1 MDPPDLQTPYTDI
14 GSSSHTPFGD
24 DLAESSDD
32 QAKNS
37 GTTSYR
43 LYGIHKTGLHEITS
57 PPTGMNE
64 AEIRAWRSVMRQ
76 HSEQIK
82 RTARIIR
89 ILTTVLCLGLG
100 LGMGFLAAYLK
111 SLQEQ
116 EQSLVARLAV
126 LILIGV
132 LVGAVTAGTSQ
143 LTSSFLR
150 QRAAKATVKE
160 LQEQIPSY
168 IFSYERRKPQNCLI
182 CDEVLLFQVQD
193 FMPLSTILSK
203 PDSEMA

>member
-1 MDPPDLQTPYTDI
+1 MDQDLQTPYSDI
-14 GSSSHTPFGD
+14 GSSSQTPYGD
-24 DLAESSDD
+24 SLAESSDD

-43 LYGIHKTGLHEITS
+43 LHGIHKTGLHEITS

-64 AEIRAWRSVMRQ
+64 AEMRAWRSVMRQ
-76 HSEQIK
+76 HFEQIA
-82 RTARIIR
+82 RTARITSIF
-89 ILTTVLCLGLG
+89 TTVVCLGLG
-100 LGMGFLAAYLK
+100 LGMGLLAAYLR

-116 EQSLVARLAV
+116 EQSLVMRLGI

-132 LVGAVTAGTSQ
+132 LVGAVAAGTSQ

-150 QRAAKATVKE
+150 QRAAKATVVQ

-203 PDSEMA
+203 PEMA